1 MLEIPHYTYII
12 HDFQINV
19 KTFFQIMTNLI
30 KFCPTGRNGGL
41 SARIDAVWGSLG
53 ANWGQVEQIGIKI
66 SWSRPRS
73 KFKKYF
79 AVSVK
84 KCLDKMA
91 KNWYNITMKNLSKN
105 QTKTQSNVFC
115 LQILEHGVHTNAYVF
130 AKSMNKA
137 MAIINRQYSHRNV
150 LSVERLHYG

>member
-12 HDFQINV
+12 HDFQIKV

-41 SARIDAVWGSLG
+41 SARIDAIQYHFEPIW
-53 ANWGQVEQIGIKI
+53 AHTQQIGVEI

-73 KFKKYF
+73 KFMKYF
-79 AVSVK
+79 AVSVQ

-130 AKSMNKA
+130 AKTMNKA
-137 MAIINRQYSHRNV
+137 MAIINRQYSHKNV

>member
-1 MLEIPHYTYII
+1 
-12 HDFQINV
+12 
-19 KTFFQIMTNLI
+19 MTNLI
-30 KFCPTGRNGGL
+30 KFCPTGRNGGA
-41 SARIDAVWGSLG
+41 SPPIDAIQYHFEPIW
-53 ANWGQVEQIGIKI
+53 AHIQQIGIEI

-73 KFKKYF
+73 KFMDYF
-79 AVSVK
+79 AVSVQ
-84 KCLDKMA
+84 KCLDKMV

-137 MAIINRQYSHRNV
+137 MAIINRQYSHKNV